1 MKRAMWPDAAETSDL
16 LAGAR
21 EGDPAAVERLL
32 GRHRDA
38 LRRMVELRLD
48 PAITRRVDASDII
61 QEALI
66 DAARRLPEYLGAP
79 PMPFHIWLRRIALDR
94 LIDAHRRH
102 HAAACRSVEKEE
114 RIAYGSGSGSS
125 IELGVVLED
134 PALTPAA
141 AAMQGELARRFQE
154 ALSALRDDDREVI
167 LMRHF
172 EGLSN
177 QDVARSLELGEP
189 AAAMRYMRAL
199 RRLRE
204 AMGGGD
210 GSRPLEYRPP

>member
-1 MKRAMWPDAAETSDL
+1 MWPDAAETTDL

-21 EGDPAAVERLL
+21 AGDAAAVERLL

-38 LRRMVELRLD
+38 LRRAVALRLD
-48 PAITRRVDASDII
+48 PAIARRLDASDIV
-61 QEALI
+61 QETLI
-66 DAARRLPEYLGAP
+66 EAARRLPDYLGDP
-79 PMPFHIWLRRIALDR
+79 PMPFHVWLRRIALDR

-125 IELGVVLED
+125 WDRGAILAD
-134 PALTPAA
+134 PAPTPAA
-141 AAMQGELARRFQE
+141 AAIQGELARRFQE
-154 ALSALRDDDREVI
+154 ALSSLREDDREVI

-177 QDVARSLELGEP
+177 QDVARALDLSEP

-199 RRLRE
+199 RRIRE

-210 GSRPLEYRPP
+210 GSKAR